1 MVSETI
7 ILSGVSWSVI
17 VPHKF
22 LLAALSVYYLRG
34 NAFLVSSGAGLL
46 VHEGHCPWFA
56 FDDSDRCMYNFV
68 AASPQIKP
76 LTGHTAGNVTNQTES
91 QLRFWSLISVE
102 SVLMFNS
109 HCQLISKLL
118 LQPLALRFQ

>member
-7 ILSGVSWSVI
+7 ILSDVSWSVI
-17 VPHKF
+17 GPHKF
-22 LLAALSVYYLRG
+22 QLVALSVYYLRG
-34 NAFLVSSGAGLL
+34 NAFLVSSG
-46 VHEGHCPWFA
+46 GH
-56 FDDSDRCMYNFV
+56 
-68 AASPQIKP
+68 QP
-76 LTGHTAGNVTNQTES
+76 LAGHTAGNVANQTES

-118 LQPLALRFQ
+118 LQPLALRLQ